1 MKRDLSKLSNHRY
14 DLLVI
19 GGGIYGV
26 SIARDAALRGL
37 KVALVEKGDF
47 GAATSF
53 NSLKIAHG
61 GLRYLQHLN
70 FARMRE
76 SIRERTVLMRIAP
89 HLVRP
94 LPFLIPTYG
103 CGLQSKQVLRM
114 ALTINDWVSFDRN
127 PFDDPERRLPPG
139 RVISKSEYLEIVPDS
154 IQKDLSGGAVWH
166 DCQIQNSERLLI
178 SVLEGAV
185 EQGAEVANYI
195 EVKDLL
201 RQKETVVGAQA
212 VDVFTGDKF
221 DIQAKITVNAA
232 GPWVQQIL
240 NTLGPQQP
248 ERLVLSKAMNLVC
261 KRPLVKKYAVG
272 LTSVHSF
279 VDKHAVLNK
288 GKRLLFLVPWHQF
301 TLIGTTHTA
310 YHGLPDHFSVTESEI
325 ESFIAEIN
333 AAYPGAKLQRED
345 IPFVY
350 GGMLPMN
357 ANQEEGADVS
367 LQKRYKI
374 IDHEAVDRVK
384 GLLSVVGVKFTE
396 ARYVAEQT
404 VNRVSEKIGGERSVC
419 KTHEIPI
426 HGGDIEHLGNYIS
439 QEMKKNLQG
448 LDESVCRHLIHTYG
462 TRYRKI
468 LSDIDE
474 DPKLGARVSE
484 ACPVIKG
491 EILHAVREGMAQTLS
506 DVVFRRTELR
516 MHGHPGGESLRACA
530 ETMALERGWDEA
542 KVLQEVNS
550 VEALF
555 PS

>member
-37 KVALVEKGDF
+37 KVALVEKADF

-94 LPFLIPTYG
+94 LPFLMPTYG
-103 CGLQSKQVLRM
+103 CGLQSKQILRM
-114 ALTINDWVSFDRN
+114 ALTLNDWVSFDRN

-154 IQKDLSGGAVWH
+154 IQKGLSGGAVWH

-201 RQKETVVGAQA
+201 RQKDRIVGAQA

-232 GPWVQQIL
+232 GPWIQQIL

-261 KRPLVKKYAVG
+261 RRPLVKKYAVG

-288 GKRLLFLVPWHQF
+288 GKRLLFLVPWRQF
-301 TLIGTTHTA
+301 TLIGTTHTP
-310 YHGLPDHFSVTESEI
+310 YRDLPDHFTVTESEI

-333 AAYPGAKLQRED
+333 AAYPEAKLRRED

-396 ARYVAEQT
+396 ARYVAEQA
-404 VNRVSEKIGGERSVC
+404 VNRVSEKIGGGRSVC

-426 HGGDIEHLGNYIS
+426 HGGNIEHLGRFIA
-439 QEMKKNLQG
+439 QEIASNPRELSPD
-448 LDESVCRHLIHTYG
+448 LTRHLIQNYG
-462 TRYRKI
+462 TGYREV
-468 LSDIDE
+468 LNNLDG
-474 DPKLGARVSE
+474 DPNLGAPLS
-484 ACPVIKG
+484 ASSPVMKA
-491 EILHAVREGMAQTLS
+491 EVFHAVREGMAQTLS
-506 DVVFRRTELR
+506 DVVFRRTELG
-516 MHGHPGGESLRACA
+516 MQGHPGTIALKSCA
-530 ETMALERGWDEA
+530 DLMAKEQGWDEE
-542 KVLQEVNS
+542 KVMKELRD
-550 VEALF
+550 VEDRF